1 MQTRSLD
8 SYYELGDVYETID
21 TCDEL
26 EMQLGRLKRRRLLNE
41 DEWEQSKTEVEAIR
55 SQLESRVQEASLA
68 PKGPRL
74 P

>member
-1 MQTRSLD
+1 MQTRNLD

-26 EMQLGRLKRRRLLNE
+26 EMQLARLKRRKLLDQ
-41 DEWEQSKTEVEAIR
+41 DEWEQSRTEVEAIR
-55 SQLESRVQEASLA
+55 SQLETRVQEASMM